1 MKNFHLRSKI
11 ITKCVFSSVIT
22 LWFVFLIK
30 NTKSLVTTVLCN
42 SKSDEKFIYT
52 YFHSTLL
59 SDGDILMCRKDMAP
73 TFTKFIVGKKFICM
87 LV

>member
-30 NTKSLVTTVLCN
+30 NTKPSVTTVLCN
-42 SKSDEKFIYT
+42 SKSDEKIIYT
-52 YFHSTLL
+52 YLQVKL
-59 SDGDILMCRKDMAP
+59 KEG
-73 TFTKFIVGKKFICM
+73 
-87 LV
+87 

>member
-11 ITKCVFSSVIT
+11 TTKCVFSSVIT

-30 NTKSLVTTVLCN
+30 NTKSSVTTVLCN
-42 SKSDEKFIYT
+42 SKSDEKIIYT
-52 YFHSTLL
+52 YLHSTFL
-59 SDGDILMCRKDMAP
+59 SDGDILTCRKDTAP
-73 TFTKFIVGKKFICM
+73 TFTKFIVGKEFICM